1 MIGSAPGRGSGADQW
16 GKTMTPRSDAP
27 IRRARWG
34 VAVLAAALLVAS
46 GCSDGGDDEA
56 TTPDEATETTDAT
69 ETTTDDA
76 TETTEAEEEHED
88 PHFTYEGEE
97 GPEHW
102 AELSDEWATCGSGT
116 EQSPVDLTGA
126 AEASDADL
134 PDIVFDY
141 QPSGVALLDNGHT
154 VQGVY
159 DPGSGIELGGKR
171 YELLQLHFHAH
182 SEHTID
188 GATTPLEIHF
198 VHQAEDESLAVVG
211 VLIQEGAENPAYASI
226 MDNLPTEVT
235 EEPVPVDGATINAAA
250 MLPEDATFF
259 HYAGSLTTPPC
270 SEGVSWQVM
279 TTTIELS
286 AEQIAAFTDHYAN
299 DFRPIQPLGERELE
313 VSAP

>member
-1 MIGSAPGRGSGADQW
+1 
-16 GKTMTPRSDAP
+16 MTPNIHAP
-27 IRRARWG
+27 IRRSRWG
-34 VAVLAAALLVAS
+34 AAAVLAVALLVAS
-46 GCSDGGDDEA
+46 GCSDGDDDEA
-56 TTPDEATETTDAT
+56 TSADEGTETTEAASSDDT
-69 ETTTDDA
+69 DTTT
-76 TETTEAEEEHED
+76 TEAEAEEEHED
-88 PHFTYEGEE
+88 PHFTYEGED

-102 AELSDEWATCGSGT
+102 AELSDEWATCGAGT
-116 EQSPVDLTGA
+116 EQSPIDLTEA
-126 AEASDADL
+126 AEAGDADL

-141 QPSGVALLDNGHT
+141 QPSGVALVDNGHT

-159 DPGSGIELGGKR
+159 DPGSGIELGGTR
-171 YELLQLHFHAH
+171 YELLQFHFHAH

-211 VLIQEGAENPAYASI
+211 VLIQEGAENPAYATI
-226 MDNLPTEVT
+226 MDNLPAEVT

-250 MLPEDATFF
+250 MLPEDSTFF

-299 DFRPIQPLGERELE
+299 
-313 VSAP
+313 